1 MGFEYVA
8 TTRGG
13 DFPFPTIAE
22 RLQSAGICATESVS
36 SDGARFRWLDRGA
49 EGGWSV
55 DAEIVA
61 TGPRLVLTIHSGSR
75 PQRRRLVEAFAEIA
89 AAVLGEPIVFEE
101 A

>member
-1 MGFEYVA
+1 M
-8 TTRGG
+8 
-13 DFPFPTIAE
+13 
-22 RLQSAGICATESVS
+22 
-36 SDGARFRWLDRGA
+36 
-49 EGGWSV
+49 